1 MLLSFQCKAKYDCTG
16 VSLSDQTKS
25 PRSLLPFICL
35 CFPLHPNHVHH
46 PLSVQHFLNLSSC
59 FSFLFCLSRIVAPVS
74 PALSAPPC
82 LVWISPASTSPNPP
96 PPPTCPSFTLASASL
111 LLLCHSSLST
121 PQPCDANVSPSRA
134 GG

>member
-35 CFPLHPNHVHH
+35 CFPLHPNHVHR

-82 LVWISPASTSPNPP
+82 LVWISPASTSPNRPP
-96 PPPTCPSFTLASASL
+96 HLSILHTRFCLTFTFMPFFSFYPPAM
-111 LLLCHSSLST
+111 
-121 PQPCDANVSPSRA
+121 
-134 GG
+134 